1 MRRALV
7 RRIALRHSTHF
18 AAKPRTAKI
27 SRMPSDDYPLT
38 LICHP
43 ITIAPMVRLIE
54 VQASIQ
60 PDGSLLLRYRLRGD
74 IARLRLPQT
83 PSPERQDS
91 LWQHTCF
98 EAFIGAVGDTAYREF
113 NFSPSGQWAAYAFTD
128 YRQRD
133 ENFAARQA
141 PQICTRVFAGRLEM
155 DVTLLPE
162 ALPTADRLQ
171 LALAVVVEADD
182 IADGRHSYWA
192 LRHPAARPD
201 FHLRDAF
208 TLELAA
214 R

>member
-1 MRRALV
+1 
-7 RRIALRHSTHF
+7 
-18 AAKPRTAKI
+18 
-27 SRMPSDDYPLT
+27 MPTDDYPLT
-38 LICHP
+38 LLCHP
-43 ITIAPMVRLIE
+43 ATMAPMVRLIE
-54 VQASIQ
+54 AQAAISA
-60 PDGSLLLRYRLRGD
+60 DRSLVLRYRLRGD
-74 IARLRLPQT
+74 IARLRLPQL
-83 PSPERQDS
+83 PSPERSDS
-91 LWQHTCF
+91 LWQHSCF

-133 ENFAARQA
+133 ESFVARQA

-155 DVTLLPE
+155 DVTLPPL
-162 ALPTADRLQ
+162 ALPSADRLQ
-171 LALAVVVEADD
+171 LALAAVVEADD

-201 FHLRDAF
+201 FHQRDAF

>member
-18 AAKPRTAKI
+18 SASPRTAKI
-27 SRMPSDDYPLT
+27 CRMPSDDYPLT

-43 ITIAPMVRLIE
+43 TTIAPMVRLIE

-60 PDGSLLLRYRLRGD
+60 PDGSLFLRYRLRGD
-74 IARLRLPQT
+74 VARLRLPQS

-98 EAFIGAVGDTAYREF
+98 EAFVGGVGDTAYREF
-113 NFSPSGQWAAYAFTD
+113 NFSPSGQWAAYAFTA

-133 ENFAARQA
+133 ESFVAPLA
-141 PQICTRVFAGRLEM
+141 PQIVTRLSAGRLEM
-155 DVTLLPE
+155 DVTLPPLCLP
-162 ALPTADRLQ
+162 AADRLQ
-171 LALAVVVEADD
+171 LALAAVVEADD
-182 IADGRHSYWA
+182 IGDGRHSYWA
-192 LRHPAARPD
+192 LRHTAERPD
-201 FHLRDAF
+201 FHRRDAF
-208 TLELAA
+208 ALELA